1 MRYLNLCPELFGHV
15 GKRLTKK
22 ANVNFKTNYT
32 TTYVTITIRIFCNIS
47 RSKANQTMKF
57 GQLIEYNVRNILSKT
72 HAENETGGLVPDPFL
87 FFENVLYVIKA
98 SSLHQFRYISIALNW
113 TYIKSKL
120 YKTDPEICS
129 VLIFLERVLD

>member
-1 MRYLNLCPELFGHV
+1 
-15 GKRLTKK
+15 
-22 ANVNFKTNYT
+22 
-32 TTYVTITIRIFCNIS
+32 
-47 RSKANQTMKF
+47 MKF
-57 GQLIEYNVRNILSKT
+57 GQLIEYNVRNIISKT

-113 TYIKSKL
+113 TYNKSKL

-129 VLIFLERVLD
+129 VSIFLERVLD